1 MNIREYNKYHQ
12 EMYDALDK
20 PIGVGDTVV
29 ANNYYKASVHI
40 GKVSH
45 FTESGRV
52 AIKTSTVYGKT
63 RYEYF
68 IYRLPFTI
76 IVIKKSRKKKDYDNL
91 HL

>member
-12 EMYDALDK
+12 ELYDALDK
-20 PIGVGDTVV
+20 PIDVGDTVV
-29 ANNYYKASVHI
+29 VNNYYRAAIHI

-52 AIKTSTVYGKT
+52 AITTTTVYGKT
-63 RYEYF
+63 KYNYF
-68 IYRLPFTI
+68 IYRLPYNI
-76 IVIKKSRKKKDYDNL
+76 VVIKKSRKKKNYDNL